1 MFIMFHTTGKRI
13 FDDHRLELIKE
24 GRTHVSNRD
33 YLLSILRGFPQEE
46 ADEALK
52 LSVMNRLYR
61 LYKLPVTHVEYIDG
75 HLGDIWGLEEPLNAV
90 RVKVGEKEKTLLDA
104 LKSTTDITRART
116 SYVDEIK
123 DLVDPNELGSLIYT
137 CVRNNF
143 LGLPI
148 VYERELD
155 FRYPMEFLDTL
166 GPKTKAK
173 VLGGGLPSPVAIG
186 NYAYEHPEEKEQIL
200 KNFKEDALR
209 VFMEEFKPEEE
220 PYYIPDIQRYV
231 SAMASERHGSIKNF
245 TKVSGYSLVDI
256 RTYLLRAKYTW
267 DDHIKQLEK
276 FTGVDAELMLY
287 SGMVWCSE
295 YYAERPYY
303 LRHQRSSVLK
313 KERALCKKYLQEAKD
328 IPLPE
333 IDFNEL

>member
-1 MFIMFHTTGKRI
+1 MFIMFVSTGKKI
-13 FDDHRLELIKE
+13 FDEQRLESIKR
-24 GRTHVSNRD
+24 GTAHVSNRD

-52 LSVMNRLYR
+52 LSVIQR
-61 LYKLPVTHVEYIDG
+61 LYKLHGLPVTHVEYIDG
-75 HLGDIWGLEEPLNAV
+75 HLSDIWGLDEPINAY
-90 RVKVGEKEKTLLDA
+90 RVKVGEREKTLLDA
-104 LKSTTDITRART
+104 LKATTDLTRART
-116 SYVDEIK
+116 SYVKEIK
-123 DLVDPNELGSLIYT
+123 DLVEPNELGSLVYT
-137 CVRNNF
+137 CVRNNY

-155 FRYPMEFLDTL
+155 FKYPTAFLDTL
-166 GPKTKAK
+166 GPKTKAH

-186 NYAYEHPEEKEQIL
+186 NYAYEHPEEREEIL
-200 KNFKEDALR
+200 ENFKQDALR
-209 VFMEEFKPEEE
+209 VIMEQFNLTEE

-231 SAMASERHGSIKNF
+231 SAMASERQGNLKQF
-245 TKVSGYSLVDI
+245 TKVSGYTLLDI

-276 FTGVDAELMLY
+276 FTGVDAEVMLY

-303 LRHQRSSVLK
+303 MRRSKNYIGK
-313 KERALCKKYLQEAKD
+313 KESPFYHKYLQEAKD
-328 IPLPE
+328 APLPE
-333 IDFNEL
+333 IDFNQL